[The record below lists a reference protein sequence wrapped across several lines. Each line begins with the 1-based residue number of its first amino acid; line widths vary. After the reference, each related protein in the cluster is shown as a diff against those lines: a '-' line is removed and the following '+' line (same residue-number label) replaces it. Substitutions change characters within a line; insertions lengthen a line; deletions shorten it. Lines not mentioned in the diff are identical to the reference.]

1 MADAVLQQEHLGQ
14 SVLGGEQ
21 GGGARAAVLL
31 AAAQDLLDQGL
42 VLVLHGGQAGGL
54 ALDLDGKQVAVVE
67 HRADAVLIDLVL
79 RSSQTAVAQQVSQS
93 QLTVQLQAHL
103 LLQPCHNVKAGNV
116 DHVVAVQLLLL
127 VHGGGAGG
135 AAQQAKDLF
144 LLEVALEVTLGAG
157 ILLGQVSKHALEP
170 AEGNVVHSAHD
181 HTHPVVGLVDD
192 AGRGVQQVIL
202 REQPVDVVDAVGQLV
217 TVHAG
222 ILKGSLH
229 GAVALCGLDHVVDLF
244 DAVLQHSCVGILVE
258 NILLHGIVL
267 LTVIVVAAFLLF
279 QGQAHQSV
287 AALFLLI
294 GHAVVDLFERLAF
307 VLFIRH
313 FGFLL
318 CCFIVGHGI
327 AAVRT
332 VCKVFQRVALGVHAV
347 GQAQAVLVI
356 DKGLAA
362 LVVLIG
368 AVLHHLVDQGTRVAS
383 GQHQAHFPDKAVL
396 HGAAHL
402 LQAIGKDGK
411 GAQVAALHALSCG
424 LAGVGVVEFGIAVH
438 AAGPVFQQ
446 AVADHVVHVGV
457 VVVVHHGHNLAAA
470 LLKGILRDHQPVIAP
485 DVRFRRPAAAI
496 VVKIN
501 HFDLQYSSLRHPAL
515 P

>member
-1 MADAVLQQEHLGQ
+1 M
-14 SVLGGEQ
+14 
-21 GGGARAAVLL
+21 
-31 AAAQDLLDQGL
+31 
-42 VLVLHGGQAGGL
+42 
-54 ALDLDGKQVAVVE
+54 
-67 HRADAVLIDLVL
+67 
-79 RSSQTAVAQQVSQS
+79 
-93 QLTVQLQAHL
+93 
-103 LLQPCHNVKAGNV
+103 
-116 DHVVAVQLLLL
+116 
-127 VHGGGAGG
+127 
-135 AAQQAKDLF
+135 
-144 LLEVALEVTLGAG
+144 
-157 ILLGQVSKHALEP
+157 
-170 AEGNVVHSAHD
+170 HSAHD
-181 HTHPVVGLVDD
+181 HAHPVVGFVDD

-244 DAVLQHSCVGILVE
+244 DAVLQHGCVGILVE

-287 AALFLLI
+287 AALFLLV

-307 VLFIRH
+307 VLFVRH

-347 GQAQAVLVI
+347 GQAQAVLVV
-356 DKGLAA
+356 DKGLAV

-368 AVLHHLVDQGTRVAS
+368 AVLYHLVDQGTRVAS
-383 GQHQAHFPDKAVL
+383 CQHKAHFPDAAVGHGSSCLL
-396 HGAAHL
+396 HVR
-402 LQAIGKDGK
+402 IDRK

-424 LAGVGVVEFGIAVH
+424 LAGVGVVEFGITVH
-438 AAGPVFQQ
+438 TAGPVLQQ
-446 AVADHVVHVGV
+446 AVAEHVVHVGV
-457 VVVVHHGHNLAAA
+457 VVVVHHGHNLAVA

>member
-1 MADAVLQQEHLGQ
+1 M
-14 SVLGGEQ
+14 
-21 GGGARAAVLL
+21 
-31 AAAQDLLDQGL
+31 
-42 VLVLHGGQAGGL
+42 
-54 ALDLDGKQVAVVE
+54 
-67 HRADAVLIDLVL
+67 
-79 RSSQTAVAQQVSQS
+79 
-93 QLTVQLQAHL
+93 
-103 LLQPCHNVKAGNV
+103 
-116 DHVVAVQLLLL
+116 
-127 VHGGGAGG
+127 
-135 AAQQAKDLF
+135 
-144 LLEVALEVTLGAG
+144 
-157 ILLGQVSKHALEP
+157 
-170 AEGNVVHSAHD
+170 HSAHD
-181 HTHPVVGLVDD
+181 HAHPVVGLVDD
-192 AGRGVQQVIL
+192 AGRVVQQVIL

-244 DAVLQHSCVGILVE
+244 DAVLQHGCVGILVE

-287 AALFLLI
+287 AALFLLV
-294 GHAVVDLFERLAF
+294 GHAVVDLLERLAF

-362 LVVLIG
+362 LVVLIDT
-368 AVLHHLVDQGTRVAS
+368 VLYHLVDQGTRVAS

-402 LQAIGKDGK
+402 LQAVGKNGK

-424 LAGVGVVEFGIAVH
+424 LTGVGVVEFGIAVH
-438 AAGPVFQQ
+438 AAGPVLQQ
-446 AVADHVVHVGV
+446 AVTDHVVHVGV
-457 VVVVHHGHNLAAA
+457 VVVVHHGNNLAAA
-470 LLKGILRDHQPVIAP
+470 LLKGILCDYQPVIAP

>member
-1 MADAVLQQEHLGQ
+1 M
-14 SVLGGEQ
+14 
-21 GGGARAAVLL
+21 
-31 AAAQDLLDQGL
+31 
-42 VLVLHGGQAGGL
+42 
-54 ALDLDGKQVAVVE
+54 
-67 HRADAVLIDLVL
+67 
-79 RSSQTAVAQQVSQS
+79 
-93 QLTVQLQAHL
+93 
-103 LLQPCHNVKAGNV
+103 
-116 DHVVAVQLLLL
+116 
-127 VHGGGAGG
+127 
-135 AAQQAKDLF
+135 
-144 LLEVALEVTLGAG
+144 
-157 ILLGQVSKHALEP
+157 
-170 AEGNVVHSAHD
+170 HSAHD
-181 HTHPVVGLVDD
+181 HAHPVVGLVND

-229 GAVALCGLDHVVDLF
+229 GAVALCGLDHVVDLI
-244 DAVLQHSCVGILVE
+244 DAVLQHGCVGILVE

-267 LTVIVVAAFLLF
+267 LIVIVLFTGHNRANDRVYDIFLLLR
-279 QGQAHQSV
+279 QGVEHILNG
-287 AALFLLI
+287 LFFV
-294 GHAVVDLFERLAF
+294 H
-307 VLFIRH
+307 VLFVRH

-318 CCFIVGHGI
+318 CYFVVGHGI

-332 VCKVFQRVALGVHAV
+332 VCKVFQRVALGVHAM

-368 AVLHHLVDQGTRVAS
+368 AVLYHLVDQGTRVAS
-383 GQHQAHFPDKAVL
+383 GQYQAHFPDKAVL

-402 LQAIGKDGK
+402 LQAVGKNGK

-438 AAGPVFQQ
+438 ATWPVLQQ
-446 AVADHVVHVGV
+446 AVADHIVHVGV

-470 LLKGILRDHQPVIAP
+470 LLKGILCDHQPVIAP
-485 DVRFRRPAAAI
+485 DVRFRCPAAAI